1 MDRQRLRYIAGYCTA
16 MLVIAAVWIRM
27 ERLPE
32 YTETVSESVADQSE
46 TYTGGTTGSGVTAGA
61 VTQDGQETASPSGL
75 TAGAVTQDEQETL
88 APAYQSLYPEMYVE
102 AVSQETSARVTD
114 EEIRRLYL
122 TFDDGP
128 SEITKEVVAALE
140 DAGAKAAFF
149 LIGNEITEEREELVR
164 EMSESG
170 HILGIHTYSHDYKKI
185 YGSVE
190 SYLEDFHQTYERI
203 YEVTGKKPVYFRF
216 PWGSINAYNKA
227 IRQELIEEMERRGF
241 QYFDWNVSAEDSVGK
256 PSEYSVLHNVIDYF
270 PKFRNAI
277 VLMHDSNT
285 NTISARMLPQILESA
300 KEKGYEFGTIDE
312 LEKPYHW
319 PNSY

>member
-1 MDRQRLRYIAGYCTA
+1 MERQRLRYVLGYCAA
-16 MLVIAAVWIRM
+16 MIMIAAIWIRM
-27 ERLPE
+27 ETVPDASLAMEQPE
-32 YTETVSESVADQSE
+32 ESVSAGQSE
-46 TYTGGTTGSGVTAGA
+46 GGKVS
-61 VTQDGQETASPSGL
+61 
-75 TAGAVTQDEQETL
+75 
-88 APAYQSLYPEMYVE
+88 PAYQALYPDMYVE
-102 AVSQETSARVTD
+102 IEDVETSAKAAN
-114 EEIRRLYL
+114 EEIRRLYM

-128 SEITKEVVAALE
+128 SEVTKEVVEALE
-140 DAGAKAAFF
+140 NAGARAAFF
-149 LIGNEITEEREELVR
+149 LIGNEITKEREELLK
-164 EMSESG
+164 EMSEAG

-216 PWGSINAYNKA
+216 PWGSINCYNKG

-256 PSEYSVLHNVIDYF
+256 PSEYSVLHNVIDDF
-270 PKFRNAI
+270 PKYRNAI

-285 NTISARMLPQILESA
+285 NQISARMLPQILQTA
-300 KEKGYEFGTIDE
+300 REKGYEFGTIDE

>member
-1 MDRQRLRYIAGYCTA
+1 MERQRLRYVLGYCVA
-16 MLVIAAVWIRM
+16 MLIIAAIWIRM
-27 ERLPE
+27 ESVPDALLAMEQPE
-32 YTETVSESVADQSE
+32 PSISTGQSE
-46 TYTGGTTGSGVTAGA
+46 
-61 VTQDGQETASPSGL
+61 DGKVAPS
-75 TAGAVTQDEQETL
+75 
-88 APAYQSLYPEMYVE
+88 YQALYPDMYVE
-102 AVSQETSARVTD
+102 IESQETSAKAAD
-114 EEIRRLYL
+114 EEIRRFYL

-128 SEITKEVVAALE
+128 SEVTKEVVEALE
-140 DAGAKAAFF
+140 KADARAAFF
-149 LIGNEITEEREELVR
+149 LIGNEITKEREDLLR
-164 EMSESG
+164 EMVEAG

-216 PWGSINAYNKA
+216 PWGSINCYNKG

-256 PSEYSVLHNVIDYF
+256 PSEYSVLHNVIDDF
-270 PKFRNAI
+270 PKFKNAI
-277 VLMHDSNT
+277 VLMHDSNM
-285 NTISARMLPQILESA
+285 NTISAKMLPQILQAA